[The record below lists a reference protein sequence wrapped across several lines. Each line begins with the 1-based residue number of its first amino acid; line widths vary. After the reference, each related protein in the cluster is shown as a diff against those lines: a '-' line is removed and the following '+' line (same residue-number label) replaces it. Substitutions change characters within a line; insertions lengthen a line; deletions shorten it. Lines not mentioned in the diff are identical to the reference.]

1 MASVDRWKS
10 PVLLI
15 HGDDDPDV
23 AYQQTPRLADALRA
37 RGVSVDE
44 LIFPDEVHDF
54 ILHRDWLTSYERAAA
69 FFERVLHPE
78 H

>member
-1 MASVDRWKS
+1 MSAVDRWKS

-37 RGVSVDE
+37 RGVAVDE

-54 ILHRDWLTSYERAAA
+54 ILHRDWLTSYERTAA
-69 FFERVLHPE
+69 FFERTLHPE
-78 H
+78 R